1 MHSLVLRVPTIFVWK
16 IPGDAK
22 DADETDI
29 SDLFHAAAG
38 GPNSLELT
46 EWKFIFFEGW
56 APNPW
61 VLWI

>member
-1 MHSLVLRVPTIFVWK
+1 MHSLVLRVPNIFVWK

-38 GPNSLELT
+38 GP
-46 EWKFIFFEGW
+46 
-56 APNPW
+56 
-61 VLWI
+61 